1 MMEKK
6 NPNMRLIIIVGG
18 LLCLINFV
26 IGFLAYP
33 HLPDKVPM
41 HWNLAGEVDGWG
53 TAWQGAFMLPLIV
66 TGVFLLL
73 VLLPK
78 IDPKRKNY
86 ANMGKAYTT
95 IVLVLIIFFT
105 VIYLGTLGT
114 SLGYLENIPNLVQLG
129 IGALFIILGN
139 YMGKL
144 KHNYFMGIRTPWTL
158 ASEEVWYRTHRMA
171 GPFWVIGGLLC
182 MLSSL
187 FAGEVFFKAMLVIV
201 FVLVA
206 IPTVYSFIIFKKLE
220 KESQKES

>member
-1 MMEKK
+1 MTEKK
-6 NPNMRLIIIVGG
+6 NPNMRLLVIIGG
-18 LLCLINFV
+18 LISLINLMA
-26 IGFLAYP
+26 GFLAYP
-33 HLPDKVPM
+33 HLPDKVPT

-53 TAWQGAFMLPLIV
+53 TAWQGAFMMPLIMI
-66 TGVFLLL
+66 GVFILLL
-73 VLLPK
+73 LLPK

-95 IVLVLIIFFT
+95 LMLVIMVFFT
-105 VIYLGTLGT
+105 VMYFGTLGT
-114 SLGYLENIPNLVQLG
+114 ALGYMENIPSLTQIGV
-129 IGALFIILGN
+129 GALFVILGN

-158 ASEEVWYRTHRMA
+158 ASEEVWYRTHRLA
-171 GPFWVIGGLLC
+171 GPFWVIGGLLF

-187 FAGEVFFKAMLVIV
+187 FAGDVFLKAIVVIV

-220 KESQKES
+220 KEE